1 MGHSREGLKRLGL
14 LVLMLGGLNMPTVA
28 AEPWDGK
35 IVQYGRMHEAI
46 GKRQHQGRVKI
57 QELVQKPH
65 FFGVAALES
74 LAGEATIRDG
84 EITISRVGPQG
95 GLTPGEKRPQD
106 VQATLLVGAYVS
118 EWTEHTV
125 VSPVDAKYFDQFL
138 AGSAAKAGLPASK
151 PFVFTVEGEF
161 SNLRWHVING
171 ACPLHARLRKLEL
184 PKDQQ
189 PFESTADNTRGTLV
203 GIYAED
209 AVGNLTHPDT
219 SCHVHVIF
227 ADAASGKRVTG
238 HVEQV
243 GLMAGAVLHLPK

>member
-1 MGHSREGLKRLGL
+1 MLKLRVLLNHLGL
-14 LVLMLGGLNMPTVA
+14 LLLMLGVILLSTSA
-28 AEPWDGK
+28 AETWDGK
-35 IVQYGRMHEAI
+35 IVQYGRMHDAI
-46 GKRQHQGRVKI
+46 GRQQHQGRVKI

-65 FFGVAALES
+65 FLGVAALES
-74 LAGEATIRDG
+74 LSGEATIRDG
-84 EITISRVGPQG
+84 EVTITRVGPQG
-95 GLTPGEKRPQD
+95 ELAPGESNTPA
-106 VQATLLVGAYVS
+106 VQATLMVGAYVS
-118 EWTEHTV
+118 AWTEQKV
-125 VSPVDAKYFDQFL
+125 MRPVDAKDFDQYL
-138 AGSAAKAGLPASK
+138 AEAAKKGGIQPSK

-189 PFESTADNTRGTLV
+189 PFEGTLDKVRGTLV
-203 GIYAED
+203 GVYAED

-227 ADAASGKRVTG
+227 NDPASGKRVTG

-243 GLMAGAVLHLPK
+243 GLLTGALLHLPK